1 MNDDVDTKFNESQQR
16 GQAAAPGS
24 GNKRLR
30 LLLITVAALAIIAAG
45 IWMVRYIVVGQYQ
58 ETTNDAYIQ
67 SDAIA
72 IAPKVSGYVDRVFV
86 TENQAVKA
94 GQPLVQIDPRD
105 YSAQSAQA
113 LAQIEIAQASAA
125 GARAQIEEQASA
137 IERARAE
144 LAAAQEAAAQAA
156 SQVNRY
162 RPLAAT
168 GAETGERLSQLESE
182 AKRARAEANAAQASL
197 ASAQHHVATLRA
209 QEQQA
214 LAQADSAKARLAAA
228 KTDVEATILRAS
240 ANGRIGNK
248 GVRQGQFVQA
258 ATRLMSLVPD
268 KSLYVT
274 ANFKETQL
282 GLMRPGQ
289 PVKVEVDALPD
300 LELNGRIESIAPGTG
315 AQFSILPPQNATGN
329 FTKIV
334 QRVPVRISID
344 IGPETRRALVPG
356 MSVEVSVDTRSARKA
371 AERMRDEQ
379 ERHNARLAR

>member
-125 GARAQIEEQASA
+125 GARAQIEEQAAA

-197 ASAQHHVATLRA
+197 ASAHHHVATLRA

>member
-1 MNDDVDTKFNESQQR
+1 MNDDVDTNFNESQQR

-125 GARAQIEEQASA
+125 GARAQIEEQAAA

-197 ASAQHHVATLRA
+197 ASAHHHVATLRA

>member
-1 MNDDVDTKFNESQQR
+1 MNDDVDTKFNESQHR
-16 GQAAAPGS
+16 SQAAAPGA

-45 IWMVRYIVVGQYQ
+45 IWLVRYIVVGQYQ

-125 GARAQIEEQASA
+125 GARAQIEEQAAA